1 MFAYI
6 NGTLADKFPTHVV
19 IDVNGIGYE
28 ISIPFSTY
36 GELPETGNAC
46 RLLTHFHVRED
57 IQQLYGFH
65 SSGEKELF
73 MILISVSGIGPKSA
87 IGILSSSTVD
97 DFKHAILREDL
108 TFLSSMPG
116 IGKKTAQRLVVEL
129 KEKISKVSS
138 PGQIRLVHAASGP
151 SGLADEAVM
160 ALMSL
165 GYSKPL
171 AEKAVMNTLRDNPS
185 ASASLQELIKY
196 SLRSITNN

>member
-1 MFAYI
+1 MFSYI
-6 NGTLADKFPTHVV
+6 SGILTEKNPTHVV

-36 GELPETGNAC
+36 GELPETGSSC

-65 SSGEKELF
+65 ASGEKELF

-97 DFKHAILREDL
+97 DFKQAILLEDL

-138 PGQIRLVHAASGP
+138 PGQVRLSQGALSS

-171 AEKAVMNTLRDNPS
+171 AEKAVMNALRDSPS
-185 ASASLQELIKY
+185 ASSSLQELIKY
-196 SLRSITNN
+196 SLRILTGN